1 MKRNLII
8 IFTFFT
14 CHTTIHL
21 SAQQKKKPLGYHL
34 SAGLQ
39 TFYAPFLKAEVKGMH
54 QIIMAGV
61 HKPLNGKDNIGLTL
75 KLGYN
80 RHSKQGDAFFTQLLF
95 NYTPVIAKKL
105 ELGIGAGVG
114 YQTSFYPSTP
124 FKWNGTEWVE
134 GKSTKTVIQVPA
146 QVSIGYR
153 NIETA
158 KARFT
163 PYVSYQL
170 NALFRYAPDLT
181 PLPSSF
187 FLLGVKYSP
196 KK

>member
-8 IFTFFT
+8 IFTCFAVIAS
-14 CHTTIHL
+14 CHL
-21 SAQQKKKPLGYHL
+21 SAQRHQKPLGFDL

-39 TFYAPFLKAEVKGMH
+39 TFYAPFLKADVKGMH
-54 QIIMAGV
+54 PIILAGV
-61 HKPLNGKDNIGLTL
+61 NQPLNVKNNLGLSL

-80 RHSKQGDAFFTQLLF
+80 RHSKQGDALFTQLLF

-114 YQTSFYPSTP
+114 FQTSFYPSNP
-124 FKWNGTEWVE
+124 LKWDGTEWVE
-134 GKSTKTVIQVPA
+134 GKATKTVIQVPA

-153 NIETA
+153 SIETR
-158 KARFT
+158 KGRFT

-170 NALFRYAPDLT
+170 NALFRYTPDLT

-187 FLLGVKYSP
+187 FLLGVKYSV